1 MMKKL
6 FSKAV
11 LLAAVGSRGLVSTA
25 CNDDEGGK
33 GAGVRSELAGS
44 YAPAFRTVMIP
55 GVIEEPSD
63 FYFLLLPTWSDPD
76 NIPAIDLSAS
86 MGMPEGSYMMPVNT
100 ICGIVQGLV
109 SNIVRQGLV
118 SVDLK
123 DDGTFGASYHEI
135 TNMTDDVVSAL
146 FSPEFAEAVSTFP
159 SAETAELL
167 PEGALGYYTSNGM
180 FYFTISKSFLTTVG
194 QQMET
199 PMDLVAV
206 IDEMLAQYGG
216 LNIVSTKTEYA
227 IPLKYKEENGVVELY
242 ADLAM
247 IRPFA
252 PLLDDLLGSLGD
264 EAAFMGIKLADIV
277 RLLLENTS
285 ELEIG
290 LLLQRI

>member
-1 MMKKL
+1 MKKL
-6 FSKAV
+6 FSNAA
-11 LLAAVGSRGLVSTA
+11 LLAAACSLAFASTA
-25 CNDDEGGK
+25 CSDDEGGR
-33 GAGVRSELAGS
+33 GAARSELAGS
-44 YAPAFRTVMIP
+44 YAPTFRTVMIP
-55 GVIEEPSD
+55 DVMEEPAD

-76 NIPAIDLSAS
+76 NVPAIDLSAS
-86 MGMPEGSYMMPVNT
+86 MGLPEGSYKMPMNT
-100 ICGIVQGLV
+100 ICGIVQSLV
-109 SNIVRQGLV
+109 SNIVQHGLV

-123 DDGTFGASYHEI
+123 NDGTFGASYHAI

-146 FSPEFAEAVSTFP
+146 FSPEFADAVSTFP
-159 SAETAELL
+159 SAETSAVV

-180 FYFTISKSFLTTVG
+180 FYFTVSKSFLTAAG

-216 LNIVSTKTEYA
+216 LNIVSTKTAYA
-227 IPLKYKEENGVVELY
+227 VPLKYKEENGTVELY
-242 ADLAM
+242 VDLAT

>member
-6 FSKAV
+6 FSKTAM
-11 LLAAVGSRGLVSTA
+11 LAAVCSLGLVSTA
-25 CNDDEGGK
+25 CSDDEGAN

-44 YAPAFRTVMIP
+44 YAPTFRTVMIP
-55 GVIEEPSD
+55 DVMEEPAD
-63 FYFLLLPTWSDPD
+63 FYFLLLPAWSDPD
-76 NIPAIDLSAS
+76 NVPAIDLSAS
-86 MGMPEGSYMMPVNT
+86 MNMPAGSYMMPMNT
-100 ICGIVQGLV
+100 ICGIVQSLL
-109 SNIVRQGLV
+109 SNIVQHGLV

-123 DDGTFGASYHEI
+123 EDGTFGASYHEI

-146 FSPEFAEAVSTFP
+146 FSPEFADAVSTFP
-159 SAETAELL
+159 SAESSALI
-167 PEGALGYYTSNGM
+167 PEGALGYYTRNGM
-180 FYFTISKSFLTTVG
+180 FYFTICKSFLAAAG

-199 PMDLVAV
+199 PLDLVAV
-206 IDEMLAQYGG
+206 IDEMLAQYEG

-242 ADLAM
+242 VDLAL

-252 PLLDDLLGSLGD
+252 PLLNDVLGSLGD

-285 ELEIG
+285 DLEIG

>member
-11 LLAAVGSRGLVSTA
+11 LLAAVCSLGLVSTA

-33 GAGVRSELAGS
+33 GPGVRSELAGS

-118 SVDLK
+118 SVDRK
-123 DDGTFGASYHEI
+123 GNGPQ
-135 TNMTDDVVSAL
+135 V
-146 FSPEFAEAVSTFP
+146 AEAVSTFP